1 MNLLDRRKLILAERK
16 KQSLLTGAG
25 VLAIA
30 TVIVKLVSAI
40 YKIPLT
46 DYLLGMEGYAYFT
59 GAYAVYTPLYSISM
73 AGLPIAV
80 SKLVSQNIELG
91 RVRDARRIFNVS
103 RKLFFLVGICGTL
116 LLAAVAVPYSRMV
129 NSPENYISMLAI
141 APCIVFCCMMS
152 SFRGYYEGLKN
163 MTPTGVSQ
171 VVEAVVKLGFGLV
184 ATWAFVAR
192 CKSRYANTNVGG
204 VATIFGVTVHNEQ
217 DMLSAI
223 YPYASAVAILGVT
236 LGSVFG
242 LLYLWLHYKRK
253 GFGFTREELVN
264 SPPPKSDKVLRNQII
279 KIAAPVALS
288 SLIVN
293 VSNIIDDTMIR
304 TRLAH
309 AMEVGGDVI
318 KSMYAYSL
326 SAAGTVQEK
335 VGDYLYGTHASVL
348 NIKNLVP
355 TIVMTV
361 GISAIPMLAT
371 AWTAKNRREIRQTV
385 ESTLRVSMMLALP
398 AGLGIAALSKP
409 ILELLY
415 SKQTHMIPIA
425 APMLCV
431 YGFGVFMFSVASPVT
446 NMLQAVGR
454 MDIPLKSV
462 AIGSI
467 VKIILNFVLIGNPQ
481 ININGAVW
489 STMVCY
495 IVMLSI
501 NFTALLKV
509 TKVRIDYSSV
519 FIKPLIAAIVCGLAA
534 LYSHSLLADRLL
546 LNGKISTVL
555 AICVG
560 GALYAVTLLLIK
572 GIARDDVEMLPKGE
586 KFAKVLE
593 KFGLLG

>member
-1 MNLLDRRKLILAERK
+1 MNLSDRRKLILAERK

-30 TVIVKLVSAI
+30 TVIVKLVSAL

-46 DYLLGMEGYAYFT
+46 DYLLGVEGYAYFT

-103 RKLFFLVGICGTL
+103 RKLFFIVGICGTL

-184 ATWAFVAR
+184 ATWIFVAR
-192 CKSRYANTNVGG
+192 CKSSYANNNVDG
-204 VATIFGVTVHNEQ
+204 VATVFGVTVRNEQ

-253 GFGFTREELVN
+253 GFGFTRAELVN

-326 SAAGTVQEK
+326 SAAGTAEEK
-335 VGDYLYGTHASVL
+335 IGDYLYGTHASVL

-355 TIVMTV
+355 TIVMTFL
-361 GISAIPMLAT
+361 IRAIPILST
-371 AWTAKNRREIRQTV
+371 SLTV
-385 ESTLRVSMMLALP
+385 NDSL
-398 AGLGIAALSKP
+398 
-409 ILELLY
+409 
-415 SKQTHMIPIA
+415 
-425 APMLCV
+425 
-431 YGFGVFMFSVASPVT
+431 
-446 NMLQAVGR
+446 
-454 MDIPLKSV
+454 DI
-462 AIGSI
+462 
-467 VKIILNFVLIGNPQ
+467 
-481 ININGAVW
+481 
-489 STMVCY
+489 
-495 IVMLSI
+495 
-501 NFTALLKV
+501 
-509 TKVRIDYSSV
+509 
-519 FIKPLIAAIVCGLAA
+519 
-534 LYSHSLLADRLL
+534 
-546 LNGKISTVL
+546 
-555 AICVG
+555 
-560 GALYAVTLLLIK
+560 
-572 GIARDDVEMLPKGE
+572 
-586 KFAKVLE
+586 
-593 KFGLLG
+593 